1 MGCYNN
7 QAYFK
12 SREGHGS
19 FVPLCGL
26 LKAEDFDNGSTGGSS
41 PASIQVN
48 FDCNYSLLISIF
60 ILASIQS
67 YEIKSP
73 PWTILWFRI
82 LGIFS
87 VENIK
92 RLCVFMFQ
100 T

>member
-41 PASIQVN
+41 PASIQVTFN
-48 FDCNYSLLISIF
+48 CNYRLIIF
-60 ILASIQS
+60 CVEIISSKIGVTGCTFSEALTLASINPQ
-67 YEIKSP
+67 
-73 PWTILWFRI
+73 
-82 LGIFS
+82 
-87 VENIK
+87 
-92 RLCVFMFQ
+92 C
-100 T
+100 

>member
-48 FDCNYSLLISIF
+48 FNCNYRVFHIEMFLLKCLLQI
-60 ILASIQS
+60 
-67 YEIKSP
+67 EICK
-73 PWTILWFRI
+73 IDF
-82 LGIFS
+82 
-87 VENIK
+87 V
-92 RLCVFMFQ
+92 
-100 T
+100 